1 MTRFS
6 EAKDLVVTH
15 LADIVPELFGGGKK
29 QTRRRDRDHS
39 FQVANRW
46 RANADLSEMKVW
58 PGGAWKDFVSGDA
71 GDAIDLVA
79 YGLTGVVTKDSRLKA
94 VAWVEDR
101 YGIKTM
107 APAEREALR
116 REGAAKRRALD
127 AEAEAAAQ
135 AGRDRARKA
144 FYGSLQDVL
153 DTPID
158 VYLRDIRGVD
168 LRAVP
173 NLNWRSFRYRPDA
186 DYWPAREFGVDLAGR
201 SFPALL
207 SAMVDGQGRLGAVHY
222 TFLEPDGSGKLDT
235 LSRGWFD
242 EKPDGRRKGKSSK
255 LMFPDTAGLVI
266 RISQGPSGLPAEEA
280 AANGVVGWFGH
291 TEGIEDGLSA
301 ALADPELRMD
311 AAGSLSGYLHIPD
324 HAAAEGH
331 LLFRDNDWDKPQ
343 AVALFD
349 QALARMRG
357 FGKPVEAV
365 AMPAAWGKDTN
376 DVLNWKGPG
385 HG

>member
-6 EAKDLVVTH
+6 VAKDLVVTN
-15 LADIVPELFGGGKK
+15 LSDIVPALFGGGKK
-29 QTRRRDRDHS
+29 QSRHRDRDHS
-39 FQVANRW
+39 WQVANRW
-46 RANADLSEMKVW
+46 RPGADLSEMKVW

-79 YGLTGVVTKDSRLKA
+79 FGLTGIVNKDSRMQA

-107 APAEREALR
+107 APAER
-116 REGAAKRRALD
+116 AKLQEQIKEKRLD
-127 AEAEAAAQ
+127 LEAEAEKAAKA
-135 AGRDRARKA
+135 AHDRARKA
-144 FYGSLQDVL
+144 FFGGEQEVL
-153 DTPID
+153 GTPVDT
-158 VYLRDIRGVD
+158 YLRDVRGVD
-168 LRAVP
+168 LRLVP
-173 NLNWRSFRYRPDA
+173 HLNWRSFRYRPDA
-186 DYWPAREFGVDLAGR
+186 DYWPAREFGVPLEAR

-235 LSRGWFD
+235 LARGWFD
-242 EKPDGRRKGKSSK
+242 EKPDGRRKGKSAK
-255 LMFPDTAGLVI
+255 LMYPETAGLVI

-357 FGKPVEAV
+357 FGKPVEAL